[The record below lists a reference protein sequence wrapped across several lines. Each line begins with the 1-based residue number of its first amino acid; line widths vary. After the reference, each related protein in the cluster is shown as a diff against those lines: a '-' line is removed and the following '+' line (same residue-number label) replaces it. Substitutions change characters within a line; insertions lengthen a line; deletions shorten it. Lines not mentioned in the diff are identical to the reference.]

1 MVIESLCR
9 IRPLPGHNS
18 KVIRALRVLFI
29 AAASRKVVC
38 MRQDSS
44 KSGVRWNKERGSGAG
59 GIAVFLLTISLL
71 WSAFFW
77 VSDWIY
83 NTKEAKVQA
92 HWEAYLN
99 RNRSGIN
106 LIDRGPG
113 EYEVNCRPGF
123 SKECS

>member
-1 MVIESLCR
+1 MTTPSSSSE
-9 IRPLPGHNS
+9 
-18 KVIRALRVLFI
+18 LRNF
-29 AAASRKVVC
+29 
-38 MRQDSS
+38 
-44 KSGVRWNKERGSGAG
+44 ERGTGSG

-83 NTKEAKVQA
+83 NTKESKVQA

-113 EYEVNCRPGF
+113 EYEVSCRPGF
-123 SKECS
+123 SNDCS